1 MQIHGGMGFIEE
13 TGAAQ
18 FLRDAR
24 ILPIYEGTNGIQA
37 IDLVTR
43 KLPLG
48 NGDVARGF
56 IAEMRE
62 TVREA
67 RSSNDKV
74 LTGIGAALD
83 DALDTLDK
91 ATDYMLANLKSA
103 PNDCLA
109 GASPY
114 LRLFGTAAGGHYLA
128 GAALNGKNAARLS
141 LAQFYA
147 ANVLPSVHGLL
158 GPATAGAES
167 LHTPDSALFAD

>member
-1 MQIHGGMGFIEE
+1 MGFIEE

-48 NGDVARGF
+48 NGDVARSF
-56 IAEMRE
+56 IAEMRD
-62 TVREA
+62 TAKEA

-74 LTGIGAALD
+74 MTGIGAALD

-91 ATDYMLANLKSA
+91 ATDYMLANLKSS

-109 GASPY
+109 GATPY
-114 LRLFGTAAGGHYLA
+114 LRLFGTAAGGYYLTRA
-128 GAALNGKNAARLS
+128 AMGNGAAARREI
-141 LAQFYA
+141 AQFYG
-147 ANVLPSVHGLL
+147 ANILPVVHGLL
-158 GPATAGAES
+158 APAMAGAES
-167 LHTPDSALFAD
+167 LLACDSAVFAD

>member
-1 MQIHGGMGFIEE
+1 
-13 TGAAQ
+13 
-18 FLRDAR
+18 
-24 ILPIYEGTNGIQA
+24 EGTNGIQA

-62 TVREA
+62 TARDA

-91 ATDYMLANLKSA
+91 ATDYMLANVKSA

-109 GASPY
+109 GAAPY

-128 GAALNGKNAARLS
+128 RAALGGKAASRLEI
-141 LAQFYA
+141 AQFYA
-147 ANVLPSVHGLL
+147 ANILPAVHGLL
-158 GPATAGAES
+158 APATAGAES
-167 LHTPDSALFAD
+167 LMTCDSAVFAD